1 VEDRALFELQD
12 QPQRDHQVK
21 TFQRFISR
29 DDVRFGSKADI
40 GQASGD
46 VRSTPKKKRTLELSR
61 AMSALCQKRTSGR
74 YSITSSARR
83 RNDFGTRQAD

>member
-46 VRSTPKKKRTLELSR
+46 VRSTPKKSGHWN
-61 AMSALCQKRTSGR
+61 SAAPCPLCAKSGHCAVSFD
-74 YSITSSARR
+74 YLVGAHKE
-83 RNDFGTRQAD
+83 